1 MRSFLVS
8 ACVVIAIICLSSTF
22 GESQQPVKSSES
34 VWFALLEDLGGRRPY
49 VVPIGTVSAGKIFPA
64 PLGCEEEQEPGF
76 KKFETTYLRPLQSY
90 SVTFGSA
97 PAGVVVLQPPDP
109 AFGGALV
116 KYDGPAHIH
125 GPVMA
130 LATNAKLSESEA
142 TFRRAPSP
150 EERKLALQFANDSFV
165 KRGLPATLLQKTKV
179 DNLTHT
185 LLPPAKSPA
194 LIGSFSV
201 EVESETGLTHALFFV
216 ATVRNGKLIPELEWV
231 HISDGVT
238 SQQRMSLI
246 DHADLL
252 EDGQDEIVVMHNY
265 YEGYGFEI
273 YRRTKDGT
281 HWEQIFDGPGP
292 AC

>member
-1 MRSFLVS
+1 MRSFLASTCGVL
-8 ACVVIAIICLSSTF
+8 AIVCLSSTF
-22 GESQQPVKSSES
+22 GQSQQPVKASES
-34 VWFALLEDLGGRRPY
+34 VWFALQAELGGKLY
-49 VVPIGTVSAGKIFPA
+49 VVPIGTVAGGKIFPV
-64 PLGCEEEQEPGF
+64 PLGCEEKGPEF

-90 SVTFGSA
+90 SVTFGGA
-97 PAGVVVLQPPDP
+97 PAGVVVLKPPDP
-109 AFGGALV
+109 TFGGTLV
-116 KYDGPAHIH
+116 NYDGPTHIH

-142 TFRRAPSP
+142 PFRRAPSP
-150 EERKLALQFANDSFV
+150 EERKLALQFANDSFA
-165 KRGLPATLLQKTKV
+165 KSGLPATLLQKTKV

-185 LLPPAKSPA
+185 LLAPAKLPA
-194 LIGSFSV
+194 LIGSLSV
-201 EVESETGLTHALFFV
+201 QVESETGLTHALFFV

-238 SQQRMSLI
+238 SQQWMSLI
-246 DHADLL
+246 DHADLF